1 MFFTDRLR
9 AAQREARRQVA
20 EGEVYSLQLP
30 IVGRV
35 PVPSPRQLAIYAAL
49 GGLAALEIIDWPVAV
64 AMGVG
69 STLVSRQL
77 SDLEA
82 REEELAQA
90 IRSESPGAGV
100 SGATVVSAAGVKK
113 ATMTAAAKKSAVTAP
128 AGKPTAEAPAKGP
141 APKKP
146 GAKKAAA
153 KKAAPAAKKSPA
165 KKAAPS
171 KRTPPPTDSA

>member
-1 MFFTDRLR
+1 MFFTDKLR

-90 IRSESPGAGV
+90 IRSESPSAGTP
-100 SGATVVSAAGVKK
+100 GN
-113 ATMTAAAKKSAVTAP
+113 AAAKVAAMKTASVKQGVATQAAAKEPVRRAP
-128 AGKPTAEAPAKGP
+128 A
-141 APKKP
+141 
-146 GAKKAAA
+146 KAAA
-153 KKAAPAAKKSPA
+153 KKAPAKKSPAKKSPA
-165 KKAAPS
+165 KKAAPV
-171 KRTPPPTDSA
+171 KKTAPPADSG

>member
-1 MFFTDRLR
+1 MFLTEKLA

-20 EGEVYSLQLP
+20 EGEVYSVSLP

-69 STLVSRQL
+69 SALVSRQL

-82 REEELAQA
+82 REEKLAEA
-90 IRSESPGAGV
+90 IATESPAGTTP
-100 SGATVVSAAGVKK
+100 APTAVKK
-113 ATMTAAAKKSAVTAP
+113 VAAKA
-128 AGKPTAEAPAKGP
+128 
-141 APKKP
+141 
-146 GAKKAAA
+146 
-153 KKAAPAAKKSPA
+153 PA
-165 KKAAPS
+165 KKAAV
-171 KRTPPPTDSA
+171 KKPPAKKAAQAKTAPRAKS